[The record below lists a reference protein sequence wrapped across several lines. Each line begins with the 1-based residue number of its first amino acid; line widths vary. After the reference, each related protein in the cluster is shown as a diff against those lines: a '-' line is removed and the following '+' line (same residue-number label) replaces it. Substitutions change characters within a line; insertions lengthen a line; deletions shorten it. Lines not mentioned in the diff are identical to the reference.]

1 MVSMATLRH
10 RLARRYARAVQWLRR
25 RLRAQRP
32 MLPDKPTQRAAR
44 ALALR
49 PQYLTHPG
57 IDITPERLRQI
68 YEHAENGYPCS
79 QVHLFDD
86 LLERDG
92 ATRNLYEQRALAVA
106 GRPWAVIPGGTTARD
121 EAAAKA
127 LNEALRQVPCFSD
140 VVTHWLGAT
149 LYGYALTEIVW
160 SYNRRGRRIVPA
172 DFLPVHP
179 DYFVADV
186 NKNEELRLVTWDA
199 PSGEPL
205 EPGAWVVIRRPGT
218 LALMRRGLGRVTTVY
233 SALKML
239 VLRNWVA
246 YTSRFGIPYITV
258 AANQFTD
265 QVSRTIAAELLETFG
280 DDGGAIIPTGM
291 QVDVHD
297 GARID
302 TSLQRDLELWLDL
315 QNAKAVNGVTLVNDS
330 GGTGSTHALGR
341 VHADVR
347 WEAIQRDAQMVQES
361 FIEYVSIPFVQFNGL
376 DAAPPGIVFHTVQN
390 LAPSALVQVADAAIN
405 RLGLKLSAQQMRER
419 LGFRPPEDEADR
431 LPGAQGPAGDAAIIQ
446 SDG

>member
-1 MVSMATLRH
+1 MH
-10 RLARRYARAVQWLRR
+10 WLRR

-32 MLPDKPTQRAAR
+32 LLPDKPRERAAR

-57 IDITPERLRQI
+57 IDITPERLRHI
-68 YEHAENGYPCS
+68 YEHAENGYPSS

-106 GRPWAVIPGGTTARD
+106 GRPWAVIPGGTRAQD

-127 LNEALRQVPCFSD
+127 LNEAMRHVPCFSD
-140 VVTHWLGAT
+140 IVTHWLGAT
-149 LYGYALTEIVW
+149 LYGYATTEIVW
-160 SYNRRGRRIVPA
+160 SYDRRGRRIVPA
-172 DFLPVHP
+172 DFLPIHP
-179 DYFVADV
+179 DYFVVDV

-199 PSGEPL
+199 PAGEPL
-205 EPGAWVVIRRPGT
+205 EPGSWVVVKRPGT
-218 LALMRRGLGRVTTVY
+218 LAVVRRGLGRVTTVY

-265 QVSRTIAAELLETFG
+265 QVSRGIAAELLETFG

-291 QVDVHD
+291 AVNVHD

-315 QNAKAVNGVTLVNDS
+315 QNAKAINGVTLANDS

-361 FIEYVSIPFVQFNGL
+361 FVEYVSIPFVQFNGL
-376 DAAPPGIVFHTVQN
+376 DAAPPSIVFHTVQN

-405 RLGLKLSAQQMRER
+405 RLGLHLSAQQMRER
-419 LGFRPPEDEADR
+419 LGFRPPEDDADR
-431 LPGAQGPAGDAAIIQ
+431 LPGAQGASGDAAIIT